1 MSRSDPRHSP
11 GASAVLANGENARSQ
26 GEDFDIDFLTRE
38 VSRLEAMLSEIVR
51 HSLHQRDADR
61 EAIARELHDKLGQY
75 LTVVGMELK
84 AIDCHPDTTPDLRRR
99 ARDLG
104 VLTSEAH
111 REIRILAW
119 KIRPA
124 SLGNGSLEDAV
135 EGLLEDWRERSALAF
150 DVHFDLSGRRLSPSI
165 EATLFRVLQ
174 EAIVNVARHAKAS
187 RVGVIFR
194 ATATDVQ
201 LIVEDD
207 GSGIGPANTG
217 NRSEPHLG
225 LVGIRERVA
234 IAGGSLE
241 IETTDG
247 RGTTL
252 LVTVPR

>member
-1 MSRSDPRHSP
+1 MSRSDPRHSSE
-11 GASAVLANGENARSQ
+11 ASGVLANDEYTRSK
-26 GEDFDIDFLTRE
+26 GKGFEIDFLTRE
-38 VSRLEAMLSEIVR
+38 VSRLEAMLSDIVG
-51 HSLHQRDADR
+51 HSLHQRDAER

-75 LTVVGMELK
+75 LTVVDMELK
-84 AIDCHPDTTPDLRRR
+84 AIECHPDTTPDLRRR

-119 KIRPA
+119 KIRPT
-124 SLGNGSLEDAV
+124 SLGDGSLEEAV
-135 EGLLEDWRERSALAF
+135 EGLLEDWSERSALTF

-165 EATLFRVLQ
+165 ETTLFCVLQ

-194 ATATDVQ
+194 ATATGVQ

-207 GSGIGPANTG
+207 GSGISTTSNDD
-217 NRSEPHLG
+217 RSGPHLG
-225 LVGIRERVA
+225 LLGIRERIA
-234 IAGGSLE
+234 IVGGSFE